1 VNIMSNTL
9 TSLGQLPE
17 HAAAAGVG
25 TIRKMLPSQG
35 ETDRVLFS
43 ELGARATGLLTGT
56 REGLAEA
63 WRVFR
68 TGEPTDLTSKVEAQ
82 AQRAISGK
90 KSELI
95 RIPTRA
101 LASEDELFK
110 AMARRMEL
118 GGLAVRQARK
128 EGLSGNA
135 GRQRAAELM
144 ANPTDDMLA
153 KALDYGRYLTF
164 QRDLGPIGQG
174 VSRMTQAAPILKLI
188 LPFVKTPTNLLKFT
202 LERSPLAPLLKEWRA
217 DWTAGGARK
226 DLAVARVMVGTGLM
240 SYVTQLVGEGKL
252 TGGGPADERA
262 EGMLRADGWQ
272 PYSVRIGDKYYSY
285 QRLDPFASTIG
296 IAADLADLQTH
307 MTDKQRNETAGL
319 LVAATLKNLSGKTW
333 LSGLTD
339 VIEAVNEPE
348 RFGQAWLARMA
359 STMAVPAGV
368 AQIARTTDPVLR
380 DARTTMERI
389 RARIP
394 GASSS
399 LLPKRDVL
407 GRELTSE
414 GGLGPNIVSPIWE
427 STRRNDP
434 TINALLDAGI
444 SISKPSRSIGDPQ
457 NPGKRIELR
466 GEQYDSYQ
474 YLTGETAR
482 PELDALVRSPDW
494 KEMGFEDRDAAVDRI
509 MRRAREDARSTLMLG
524 EGVQP
529 APKAQPPGVTG
540 LPDPWMEFGDAR

>member
-1 VNIMSNTL
+1 MGGQALIDTVGRKL
-9 TSLGQLPE
+9 AARTSRQRE
-17 HAAAAGVG
+17 ASAAWDEFDDAPRE
-25 TIRKMLPSQG
+25 I
-35 ETDRVLFS
+35 DRID
-43 ELGARATGLLTGT
+43 LGAATAPRA
-56 REGLAEA
+56 RDVIE
-63 WRVFR
+63 V
-68 TGEPTDLTSKVEAQ
+68 PPS
-82 AQRAISGK
+82 
-90 KSELI
+90 
-95 RIPTRA
+95 
-101 LASEDELFK
+101 
-110 AMARRMEL
+110 ARRGEVEPRSIMDTSPP
-118 GGLAVRQARK
+118 V
-128 EGLSGNA
+128 
-135 GRQRAAELM
+135 RAA
-144 ANPTDDMLA
+144 P
-153 KALDYGRYLTF
+153 
-164 QRDLGPIGQG
+164 P
-174 VSRMTQAAPILKLI
+174 
-188 LPFVKTPTNLLKFT
+188 
-202 LERSPLAPLLKEWRA
+202 
-217 DWTAGGARK
+217 AR
-226 DLAVARVMVGTGLM
+226 
-240 SYVTQLVGEGKL
+240 
-252 TGGGPADERA
+252 
-262 EGMLRADGWQ
+262 MLRADGWQ
-272 PYSVRIGDKYYSY
+272 PYSARIGDKYYSY

-444 SISKPSRSIGDPQ
+444 SISKPSRSTGDPQ
-457 NPGKRIELR
+457 NPGKRIELK

-482 PELDALVRSPDW
+482 PELDALVRSPGW
-494 KEMGFEDRDAAVDRI
+494 KEIGFEDRDAAVDRI
-509 MRRAREDARSTLMLG
+509 MRRAREDARSKLMLG

-529 APKAQPPGVTG
+529 APKAQPPGVAG
-540 LPDPWMEFGDAR
+540 LPDPWMEFGDVR